1 MIRANDLTYNYTAGP
16 SLSFPS
22 LKCENKE
29 KLLIL
34 GNSGCGKTTLLHM
47 LAGILKPK
55 TGNVYVDDQEM
66 TSLSGNDLDK
76 FRGKHI
82 GLIFQSSHF
91 IKSLTVKEN
100 LLLAQ
105 HLAGES
111 QSIPL
116 IREILANLNIEHKLD
131 SKTERLSVGEQQ
143 RVAIARAMINAPG
156 VLLADE
162 PTSALDDKNCES
174 VIKLLQEQA
183 SAGDASLVIVTHDAR
198 LKSFIPNQIL
208 LS

>member
-1 MIRANDLTYNYTAGP
+1 MTA
-16 SLSFPS
+16 
-22 LKCENKE
+22 
-29 KLLIL
+29 
-34 GNSGCGKTTLLHM
+34 
-47 LAGILKPK
+47 
-55 TGNVYVDDQEM
+55 
-66 TSLSGNDLDK
+66 LSGNDLDK

-100 LLLAQ
+100 LMLAQ